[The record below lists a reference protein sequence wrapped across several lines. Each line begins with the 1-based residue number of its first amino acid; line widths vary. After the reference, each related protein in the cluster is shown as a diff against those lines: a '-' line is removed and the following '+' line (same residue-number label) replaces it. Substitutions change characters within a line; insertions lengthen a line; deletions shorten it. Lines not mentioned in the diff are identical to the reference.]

1 MDNRVSPDALEARYG
16 SVMAE
21 AIREEIRR
29 ADDGGVVYFAY
40 IRDLAVPARSDKVP
54 AEFKSAA

>member
-29 ADDGGVVYFAY
+29 ADDGGVVYFAH
-40 IRDLAVPARSDKVP
+40 IRDLAVQVRSDEAF